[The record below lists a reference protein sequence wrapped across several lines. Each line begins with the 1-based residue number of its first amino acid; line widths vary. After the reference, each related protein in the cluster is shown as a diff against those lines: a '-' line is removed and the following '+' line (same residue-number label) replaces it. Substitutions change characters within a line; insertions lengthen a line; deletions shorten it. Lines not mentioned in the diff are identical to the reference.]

1 MHLAIQA
8 LSLAQVTAKKP
19 AKCNFQQRHYVIVR
33 ATNIS
38 ERKCL
43 SLAFSI

>member
-19 AKCNFQQRHYVIVR
+19 AKCNFHYVIVR